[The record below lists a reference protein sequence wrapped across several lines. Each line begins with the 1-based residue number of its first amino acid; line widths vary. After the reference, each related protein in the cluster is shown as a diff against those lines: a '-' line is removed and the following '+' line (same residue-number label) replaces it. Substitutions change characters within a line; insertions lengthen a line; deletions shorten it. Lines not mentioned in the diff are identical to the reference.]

1 MWIKTFNVRDIGEK
15 MCDSSFLHRGG
26 VGGTVT
32 SWACCESFAEI
43 LFLKERGKKIKKLAA
58 VLTLSYLMDL
68 WLCGKF
74 CPTFEVRRSGG
85 EEERFA
91 SGVRSCVMVC
101 YWEFSP
107 THRDANNSLVSLNLW
122 PTWMDGG
129 MDGGMEG
136 EKKSAQHI
144 FIHMLACTPRNLSS
158 QNPSVLD
165 WFAPCFF
172 LSGRL
177 AINICCSPA
186 WLREDIYCRIDA
198 CFLQYCS
205 NFL

>member
-1 MWIKTFNVRDIGEK
+1 MKKKKITCIKTFLRARHRRENVCRLFPPPRRRRWNCNVVSLLREFRRDSVFERERK
-15 MCDSSFLHRGG
+15 
-26 VGGTVT
+26 
-32 SWACCESFAEI
+32 
-43 LFLKERGKKIKKLAA
+43 KEIKKLAA

-68 WLCGKF
+68 WLRGKF

-91 SGVRSCVMVC
+91 SGVRSCVLVC

-107 THRDANNSLVSLNLW
+107 TRRDANNSLVSLNLW

-129 MDGGMEG
+129 MDGGG
-136 EKKSAQHI
+136 KKICSTHFYSYA
-144 FIHMLACTPRNLSS
+144 ACTPRNLSS

-172 LSGRL
+172 FFYV
-177 AINICCSPA
+177 
-186 WLREDIYCRIDA
+186 W
-198 CFLQYCS
+198 QTS
-205 NFL
+205 N